1 MVVVKILDWNR
12 INSHKKEGRIL
23 GKFDFL
29 NKSNI
34 GNLFT
39 RKVGVIPT
47 FAIRFGTSK
56 NNIIL
61 KTKSESFIAE
71 FAI

>member
-12 INSHKKEGRIL
+12 MNSHEKEERIL

-29 NKSNI
+29 NKSNT

-39 RKVGVIPT
+39 GKVGVIPT
-47 FAIRFGTSK
+47 FVIRFGTSE

-71 FAI
+71 FAM